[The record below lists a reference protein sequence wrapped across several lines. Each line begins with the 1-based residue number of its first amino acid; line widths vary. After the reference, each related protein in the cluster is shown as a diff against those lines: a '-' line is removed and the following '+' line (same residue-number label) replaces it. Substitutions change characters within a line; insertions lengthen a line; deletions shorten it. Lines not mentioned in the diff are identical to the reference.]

1 MPRAEPA
8 EQKDVGLR
16 DKAANP
22 TYSARHLTVVQ
33 VLPALESGGV
43 ERGTL
48 EVGKYLV
55 DHGHRS
61 IVISAGGRLVAQLE
75 REGSEHLAW
84 DVGRKSPLTLLRY
97 VGRLRRYLRTEKV
110 DILHVRSRMPAWV
123 CYLAWRGMGV
133 NINPAT
139 RPHLVTTVHGPY
151 SVNRYSA
158 VMSRGERVIAISDM
172 IVDYVR
178 SNYPNVAPE
187 HIRLIPRGVDPA
199 QFPHGYRPSEDWL
212 ARWRTDYPELAD
224 RKVLTL
230 PARIT
235 RWKGQEDFIQLMQQ
249 LVAAGH
255 DVHGPGVHGLIVG
268 EAHPRRREF
277 LDELKQQCRALGL
290 EDHITFTGH
299 RSDLK
304 DIMAVSDIVLSLSRE
319 PEAFGRVTL
328 EALSLGKPVIA
339 YDHGGVH
346 EQLAAILPAGA
357 IPLGDIDAAAKKAAA
372 WLAQPPEVPTQ
383 NPFTLAR
390 MLASTLDVYRE
401 LADA

>member
-1 MPRAEPA
+1 VPLSER
-8 EQKDVGLR
+8 VR
-16 DKAANP
+16 
-22 TYSARHLTVVQ
+22 RLTVVQ

-55 DHGHRS
+55 EHGHRS

-97 VGRLRRYLRTEKV
+97 IWRLRRFLRAEKV

-123 CYLAWRGMGV
+123 CYLAWRGMA
-133 NINPAT
+133 PSA

-151 SVNRYSA
+151 SVNRYGV

-178 SNYPNVAPE
+178 THYPNVPPE

-199 QFPHGYRPSEDWL
+199 QFPHGYLPPEAWL
-212 ARWRTDYPELAD
+212 AKWHTDYPELAG

-230 PARIT
+230 PARVT

-249 LVAAGH
+249 LVADGH
-255 DVHGPGVHGLIVG
+255 NVHGLIVG

-277 LDELKQQCRALGL
+277 MQTLQQQCRDLGL
-290 EDHITFTGH
+290 ADRITFTGH

-304 DIMAVSDIVLSLSRE
+304 EIMAVSDIVLSLSRE

-328 EALSLGKPVIA
+328 EALSLGRPVIA
-339 YDHGGVH
+339 YDHGGVR
-346 EQLAAILPAGA
+346 EQMAAILPAGGVA
-357 IPLGDIDAAAKKAAA
+357 VGDIAAAAKQAAN
-372 WLAQPPEVPTQ
+372 WLAQPPEVPQ
-383 NPFTLAR
+383 HNPFTLER
-390 MLASTLDVYRE
+390 MLTSTLDVYLE
-401 LADA
+401 LADS